1 MSRFFFRK
9 FFASRQSATEIP
21 DGNDQPLTSQFDGQ
35 RFVVGRGDSST
46 VDGAPV
52 LTIENDDVRLRN
64 DGQLSTLGDT
74 ATVEINGDD
83 ARIENR
89 RGGSIEAEDTGILV
103 NGDDARIDNAGV
115 IQGGV
120 NGVRVASDGSGSAT
134 ILNRGIIK
142 SDSRAVDID
151 GEGTTLFNSGLILGT
166 GDQRNGTVYADDTA
180 EDYNIINSRRGIID
194 AGAGN
199 EGAGISLS
207 LDEDGAGHV
216 FVYNDGQVAGRG
228 DASAGSATA
237 GDGIRLESIREGG
250 ALVGNEALFE
260 GIIKNSGQV
269 TSEGANG
276 TVGAFRSVNGVDFQ
290 GTLVNQR
297 GGLFAGEQNGVY
309 FGTGDHSGGLFFN
322 RGVVTSDSRA
332 VNIDGEDLS
341 VVNSGLILGT
351 GDQRNGTVYA
361 DDTAEDYSIVNTRR
375 GTIDAGADNE
385 GAGISLSLDADGAD
399 DVFVHNAG
407 RVSGRGDASAGSAT
421 AGDGIRLEGIREGGA
436 LVGNEALFEGTIRNS
451 GQVTSEGANGTVG
464 AFRSVNG
471 VDFQG
476 TLINERGGTFAG
488 GQNGVYFGTGDHSD
502 GSFVNRGTVT
512 SDSRAVNIDG
522 EGLSVVNSGRILGTG
537 DQRNGTVYADDTAED
552 FSIANFRRGTIDAG
566 RGNEGAGISLSLD
579 ADGAGHVEVY
589 NDGRV
594 AGRGDAAAGLATAG
608 DGIRLEGIREGGAL
622 VGNQA
627 LFEGTIRNSGHVTS
641 EGANGTVGAFR
652 SVNGVDFQ
660 GSLVNERGGVFAGG
674 QNGVYFGTG
683 DHSDGSFVN
692 NGLVTSD
699 SRAVNIDGEGLSVV
713 NNGHIL
719 GTGDQRNGTV
729 YADSTAED
737 YSLYNTRHGLI
748 DAGRH
753 NDGSGIALQTGDVAG
768 DIVSASVVND
778 GVVRG
783 RGDAESANQIGHG
796 LRVFSG
802 SGLEGQTTFQGD
814 IVNNG
819 LIAGSTA
826 SALAAGIIIEDG
838 VTLDG
843 TIVNNGR
850 IVAEEVAIDT
860 REAGPVAVENNGRL
874 DGDVL
879 LGDFDDSFAVGEGG
893 RVDGSV
899 DGGQG
904 NDTLDLSGL
913 DSGVVVDLDLNSA
926 GAAGTPSQE
935 GALLTAKPSEGGKV
949 VQQFDGFENVVGT
962 DFDDVLLGNN
972 EVNVLRGGDG
982 DDAIHSFGGADI
994 IDGGEGTDTAL
1005 FTASPG
1011 VTVDL
1016 DDDGNAV
1023 LASGE
1028 ELISIENLTG
1038 SASGSDHLTGNAGVN
1053 VLSGQGG
1060 NDVLAGEGGSDTFV
1074 FEQGTDQDVVTDFE
1088 ASDDLLDLTDFG
1100 FESVEEVQEAAIEG
1114 LVDGQVATT
1123 IDLDGGAG
1131 GDQVTLLGV
1140 AVTDLNSGNVLIND
1154 EAYV

>member
-1 MSRFFFRK
+1 MSGFFSRT
-9 FFASRQSATEIP
+9 FFGGRQSATEIP
-21 DGNDQPLTSQFDGQ
+21 DGNDQPLTSAFDGE

-52 LTIENDDVRLRN
+52 LTIENEDVSLRN

-74 ATVEINGDD
+74 ATVEITGDN
-83 ARIENR
+83 ARIDNR
-89 RGGSIEAEDTGILV
+89 RNGAIEAEDTGILV
-103 NGDDARIDNAGV
+103 NGDDARIDNAGA
-115 IQGGV
+115 IQGDV
-120 NGVRVASDGSGSAT
+120 NGVRVASDGSGSAS
-134 ILNRGIIK
+134 ILNRGAIR

-151 GEGTTLFNSGLILGT
+151 GEGTQLFNRGLILGT

-180 EDYNIINSRRGIID
+180 EDYSIVNTRRGIID

-207 LDEDGAGHV
+207 LDADGAGDV
-216 FVYNDGQVAGRG
+216 LVDNAGRVTGRG

-260 GIIKNSGQV
+260 GIIENSGQV

-290 GTLVNQR
+290 GTLVNQHR
-297 GGLFAGEQNGVY
+297 GLFAGEQNGVY
-309 FGTGDHSGGLFFN
+309 FGTGDHSGGLFVN
-322 RGVVTSDSRA
+322 RGLVTSDSRA

-351 GDQRNGTVYA
+351 DDQRNGTVYA

-375 GTIDAGADNE
+375 GAIDVGFGNE
-385 GAGISLSLDADGAD
+385 GAGISLSLDADGAG
-399 DVFVHNAG
+399 DVLVDNAG
-407 RVSGRGDASAGSAT
+407 RVTGRGDASAGSAT
-421 AGDGIRLEGIREGGA
+421 AGDGIRLEGLREGGA

-451 GQVTSEGANGTVG
+451 GDVTSEGANGTVG

-476 TLINERGGTFAG
+476 TLINERGGVFAG

-502 GSFVNRGTVT
+502 GSFVNDGLVT
-512 SDSRAVNIDG
+512 SNSRVVNIDG
-522 EGLSVVNSGRILGTG
+522 AGLSVVNSGRILGTG
-537 DQRNGTVYADDTAED
+537 DQRNGTVYSDDTAED
-552 FSIANFRRGTIDAG
+552 FSITNSRRGTIDAG
-566 RGNEGAGISLSLD
+566 AGNEGAGISLSLD
-579 ADGAGHVEVY
+579 ADGAGGVLVD

-608 DGIRLEGIREGGAL
+608 DGIRLEGIRDGGAL

-627 LFEGTIRNSGHVTS
+627 LFEGEIRNSGRVTS
-641 EGANGTVGAFR
+641 EGTNGTVGAFR

-660 GSLVNERGGVFAGG
+660 GSLINERGGAFAGG

-692 NGLVTSD
+692 DGLVTSD
-699 SRAVNIDGEGLSVV
+699 SRAVNIDGAGLSVV
-713 NNGHIL
+713 NSGRIL

-729 YADSTAED
+729 YSDSTAED
-737 YSLYNTRHGLI
+737 YSLQNAEGGVI
-748 DAGRH
+748 DAGRG
-753 NDGSGIALQTGDVAG
+753 NDGSGIALQTGDEAG
-768 DIVSASVVND
+768 DIVSASVTND
-778 GVVRG
+778 GFVRG

-802 SGLEGQTTFQGD
+802 SGLEGQTTFQGN

-843 TIVNNGR
+843 TIINNGR
-850 IVAEEVAIDT
+850 VVAEEVAIDT
-860 REAGPVAVENNGRL
+860 REAGAVAVENNGRL
-874 DGDVL
+874 GGDVL
-879 LGDFDDSFAVGEGG
+879 LGDFDDSFTVGEGS

-904 NDTLDLSGL
+904 NDTLDLSNL
-913 DSGVVVDLDLNSA
+913 DNGVVVDLDLNSA

-935 GALLTAKPSEGGKV
+935 GALLTAKPSEGGRV
-949 VQQFDGFENVVGT
+949 VQQFDDFENVVGT

-1011 VTVDL
+1011 VTVEL

-1038 SASGSDHLTGNAGVN
+1038 SASGSDNLTGNAGEN

-1074 FEQGTDQDVVTDFE
+1074 FEQGTDQDIVTDFE
-1088 ASDDLLDLTDFG
+1088 SSDDLLDLTDFG
-1100 FESVEEVQEAAIEG
+1100 FGSVEEVQEAAVEEI
-1114 LVDGQVATT
+1114 VDGQVATT

-1154 EAYV
+1154 EALV

>member
-1 MSRFFFRK
+1 MSGFFFRK

-21 DGNDQPLTSQFDGQ
+21 DGNDQPLTSAFDGQ
-35 RFVVGRGDSST
+35 RFVVGRGDSSA

-52 LTIENDDVRLRN
+52 LTIQNDDVRLRN
-64 DGQLSTLGDT
+64 DGQLSTSGDT

-83 ARIENR
+83 ARIDNR
-89 RGGSIEAEDTGILV
+89 RGGSIKAEDTGILV
-103 NGDDARIDNAGV
+103 NGDDARIDNAGI

-120 NGVRVASDGSGSAT
+120 NGVRVASDGSGSAS

-180 EDYNIINSRRGIID
+180 EDYSIFNSRRGIID
-194 AGAGN
+194 AGTGN

-216 FVYNDGQVAGRG
+216 FIDNDGRVAGRG

-237 GDGIRLESIREGG
+237 GDGIRLESIRDGG

-260 GIIKNSGQV
+260 GVIKNSGQV

-297 GGLFAGEQNGVY
+297 GGLFDGVQNGVY

-375 GTIDAGADNE
+375 GTIDAGAGNE
-385 GAGISLSLDADGAD
+385 GAGISLSLDADGAN
-399 DVFVHNAG
+399 DVLVDNAG
-407 RVSGRGDASAGSAT
+407 RVAGRGDASTGSAT

-436 LVGNEALFEGTIRNS
+436 LVGNG
-451 GQVTSEGANGTVG
+451 
-464 AFRSVNG
+464 
-471 VDFQG
+471 
-476 TLINERGGTFAG
+476 
-488 GQNGVYFGTGDHSD
+488 
-502 GSFVNRGTVT
+502 
-512 SDSRAVNIDG
+512 
-522 EGLSVVNSGRILGTG
+522 
-537 DQRNGTVYADDTAED
+537 
-552 FSIANFRRGTIDAG
+552 
-566 RGNEGAGISLSLD
+566 
-579 ADGAGHVEVY
+579 
-589 NDGRV
+589 
-594 AGRGDAAAGLATAG
+594 
-608 DGIRLEGIREGGAL
+608 
-622 VGNQA
+622 A

-660 GSLVNERGGVFAGG
+660 GTLINERGGVFAGG

-683 DHSDGSFVN
+683 DHSGGSFLN
-692 NGLVTSD
+692 HGLVTSD

-713 NNGHIL
+713 NSGHIL

-802 SGLEGQTTFQGD
+802 AGLEGQTTFQGD

-819 LIAGSTA
+819 VIAGSTA

-850 IVAEEVAIDT
+850 VVAEEVAIDT
-860 REAGPVAVENNGRL
+860 RAAGPVAVENNGRL

-879 LGDFDDSFAVGEGG
+879 LGAFDDSFAVGEGS

-913 DSGVVVDLDLNSA
+913 DSGVIVDLDLNSA
-926 GAAGTPSQE
+926 GGAGAPSQE
-935 GALLTAKPSEGGKV
+935 GALLTAKPSDGGKI
-949 VQQFDGFENVVGT
+949 VQRFDDFENVVGT

-994 IDGGEGTDTAL
+994 IDGGEGQDTAL

-1011 VTVDL
+1011 VIVDL

-1023 LASGE
+1023 LGSGE

-1038 SASGSDHLTGNAGVN
+1038 SASGGDHLTGNAGVN

-1074 FEQGTDQDVVTDFE
+1074 FEQGTGQDVVTDFE
-1088 ASDDLLDLTDFG
+1088 TSDDLLDLTDFG
-1100 FESVEEVQEAAIEG
+1100 FGSVEEVQAAAVENI
-1114 LVDGQVATT
+1114 VDGDVATT

>member
-1 MSRFFFRK
+1 MSGFFFRK

-21 DGNDQPLTSQFDGQ
+21 DGNDQPLTSAFDGQ
-35 RFVVGRGDSST
+35 RFVVGRGDSSA

-52 LTIENDDVRLRN
+52 LTIQNDDARLRN
-64 DGQLSTLGDT
+64 DGQLSTSGDT

-83 ARIENR
+83 ARIDNR

-103 NGDDARIDNAGV
+103 NGDDARIDNAGI

-120 NGVRVASDGSGSAT
+120 NGVRVASDGSGSAS

-180 EDYNIINSRRGIID
+180 EDYSIFNSRRGIID
-194 AGAGN
+194 AGTGN

-216 FVYNDGQVAGRG
+216 LIDNDGRVAGRG

-260 GIIKNSGQV
+260 GVIKNSGQV

-297 GGLFAGEQNGVY
+297 GGLFDGVQNGVY

-322 RGVVTSDSRA
+322 RGIVTSDSRA

-375 GTIDAGADNE
+375 GTIDAGAGNE
-385 GAGISLSLDADGAD
+385 GAGISLSLDADGAN
-399 DVFVHNAG
+399 DVLVHNAG
-407 RVSGRGDASAGSAT
+407 RVAGRGDASAGSAT

-436 LVGNEALFEGTIRNS
+436 LVGNGALFEGTIRNS
-451 GQVTSEGANGTVG
+451 GDVTSEGANGTVG

-476 TLINERGGTFAG
+476 TLINERGGVFAG
-488 GQNGVYFGTGDHSD
+488 GQNGVYFGSGDHSG
-502 GSFVNRGTVT
+502 GSFVNHGLVT

-522 EGLSVVNSGRILGTG
+522 EGLSVVNSG
-537 DQRNGTVYADDTAED
+537 
-552 FSIANFRRGTIDAG
+552 
-566 RGNEGAGISLSLD
+566 
-579 ADGAGHVEVY
+579 
-589 NDGRV
+589 
-594 AGRGDAAAGLATAG
+594 
-608 DGIRLEGIREGGAL
+608 
-622 VGNQA
+622 
-627 LFEGTIRNSGHVTS
+627 
-641 EGANGTVGAFR
+641 
-652 SVNGVDFQ
+652 
-660 GSLVNERGGVFAGG
+660 
-674 QNGVYFGTG
+674 
-683 DHSDGSFVN
+683 
-692 NGLVTSD
+692 
-699 SRAVNIDGEGLSVV
+699 
-713 NNGHIL
+713 HIL

-729 YADSTAED
+729 YSDSTAED

-802 SGLEGQTTFQGD
+802 AGLEGQTTFQGD

-819 LIAGSTA
+819 AIAGSTT

-850 IVAEEVAIDT
+850 VVAEEVAIDT
-860 REAGPVAVENNGRL
+860 RAAGPVAVENNGRL

-879 LGDFDDSFAVGEGG
+879 LGAFDDSFAVGEGS

-926 GAAGTPSQE
+926 GGAGTPSQE

-949 VQQFDGFENVVGT
+949 VQRFDDFENVVGT
-962 DFDDVLLGNN
+962 EFDDVLLGNN

-994 IDGGEGTDTAL
+994 IDGGAGQDTAL

-1023 LASGE
+1023 LGSGE

-1038 SASGSDHLTGNAGVN
+1038 SASGSDNLTGNAGVN

-1100 FESVEEVQEAAIEG
+1100 FGSVEEVQAAAVEKI
-1114 LVDGQVATT
+1114 VDGNVATT

-1140 AVTDLNSGNVLIND
+1140 AVTDLNSGNVLVNE